1 MQLVTERR
9 SDTYPHVQRSE
20 PEDDGQSP
28 SQRRFQ
34 KLNLRWAGQKSF
46 RARESDLEVQEDAE
60 QLECKRDQL
69 KI

>member
-1 MQLVTERR
+1 MQLVTERCG
-9 SDTYPHVQRSE
+9 DACPYVQCLE
-20 PEDDGQSP
+20 PEDNGQSL

-34 KLNLRWAGQKSF
+34 KLNLQWAGQKSL
-46 RARESDLEVQEDAE
+46 RAKESDLEVQEDAE